1 MFGKKSKIVSRTTK
15 KELKEFIGKDFESR
29 LEKNLKIKKIKNARC
44 ADWRVRN
51 KLGLIKRGRR
61 QSHWTGA
68 GAAPSK
74 QRG

>member
-44 ADWRVRN
+44 ADWRVRD
-51 KLGLIKRGRR
+51 KLGLIERGQR
-61 QSHWTGA
+61 QSHWAGA
-68 GAAPSK
+68 GASPSFHK
-74 QRG
+74 G